1 MGCDMPTALATEASP
16 QSWRKSDPK
25 LEPNSPIR
33 GRVTGHSMGEP
44 SVALQR
50 MAVTLPRAVDETA
63 EDAAVARI
71 VSRLSSEYVLRAMQL
86 LVEAYGD
93 IRTGIIAQT
102 IVTANTAHLDTR
114 GGEGWRYAGIDE
126 TPPDELRR
134 PISIAR
140 LAESLGLPFETTRR
154 HVQRLIDAG
163 ICHRVEGGLI
173 VPRRVLEEPAAAG
186 AALANVTYVRK
197 LLRDLHAAGL
207 DPGHRAESQEAA
219 GSRKSAAA

>member
-1 MGCDMPTALATEASP
+1 MSAA
-16 QSWRKSDPK
+16 
-25 LEPNSPIR
+25 
-33 GRVTGHSMGEP
+33 
-44 SVALQR
+44 
-50 MAVTLPRAVDETA
+50 PRAAEDTA

-71 VSRLSSEYVLRAMQL
+71 VSRLSSEYILRAMQL
-86 LVEAYGD
+86 LVEAYGE

-126 TPPDELRR
+126 TPPDEVRR

-163 ICHRVEGGLI
+163 VCVRVEGGLI
-173 VPRRVLEEPAAAG
+173 VPKAVLEQPDASQ
-186 AALANVTYVRK
+186 AALANVGYVRK
-197 LLRDLHAAGL
+197 FIRDLHGAGL
-207 DPGHRAESQEAA
+207 DVKPRADPHEAQV
-219 GSRKSAAA
+219 RKGAAE